1 MLNRRAHRRFIGL
14 ALALSLAT
22 VLNGCERFK
31 SADNLYRD
39 AEARYQKGE
48 HKAVIIQLKSALQK
62 DPQHGPSRLL
72 SSKAY
77 NDLGDFVGAEKE
89 ARKALELG
97 MNADESGLE
106 LARALLGQGKYQAAL
121 DAAKLSPSLSGETLA
136 KVFVV
141 RGGAQLALRQ
151 IPEAKESYAKA
162 VQAAPNYYGG
172 HLGNARLAVVNNDPI
187 EASRQIELALQ
198 KAPRS
203 LEGLMIKGDL
213 LAAQSKNEA
222 AIAAYQEAITSN
234 PNRAAPHLRLANV
247 YLTQNKPEDVR
258 KAVQAGLKVEPGN
271 LEGLFLLARND
282 FDQKKFGD
290 ARTNIQLILR
300 NAPDHMPSLLL
311 AGAISSALG
320 EYEIAEKHLNRVI
333 NAVPDNVYA
342 RTLLAATYLQK
353 GQADLALQTLAPA
366 LQIEKPDERV
376 LALAG
381 QAYITKGDVAR
392 ATELFEQA
400 RVSNPQSAMIR
411 TQLGAARLAGGDS
424 TRAIAD
430 LEAASAMDVKL
441 INADMAL
448 ILNYLKLKD
457 FDKALAAIAVM
468 EKKQPGSPVATNL
481 RGGIHLAKGDTK
493 AARASFEQALRIRG
507 DFFPAAQNLVQ
518 LDLREKNIPAARKR
532 YESVLAKD
540 NKNLGALVGLAQLA
554 LLEKND
560 KDYSDWLVKAVAAK
574 PELLEPRALLVDFFL
589 KQQRPQDALRL
600 ATEAQT
606 TNPGS
611 PRALELLARVQFA
624 VGDKESGLLSYKRLA
639 QQEPQSAPVH
649 YSLGFAEA
657 TLKQT
662 EGARTSLRKALQ
674 LQPSFYEAAATLI
687 ALELG
692 QNRAPEAMA
701 VARDFQRQNPKLATG
716 LVLEADILTQQR
728 KYDEALQVLNK
739 AQSVESQ
746 DVVAIRIHQVQLAAQ
761 RPAEADSALQAWLKA
776 HPKSLRTHLYLG
788 ENYLARKQNRAAI
801 EQYEL
806 VRKFSPDNVVALNN
820 LATLYQLEKDARALP
835 TAELA
840 HKLVPDLATVADT
853 LGWILVEQGQTAR
866 GLEILR
872 KAAAGAPKNGE
883 IGYHY
888 AVALVRSGDKVAA
901 RKQLELILSFEPSFP
916 QKEQAKELLKQL

>member
-1 MLNRRAHRRFIGL
+1 MLNRRPHRRFL
-14 ALALSLAT
+14 SVALTLSLA
-22 VLNGCERFK
+22 VALNGCERFK
-31 SADNLYRD
+31 SPDNLYRD
-39 AEARYQKGE
+39 AETRYQKGE

-72 SSKAY
+72 SAKTY

-106 LARALLGQGKYQAAL
+106 LARALIGQGKYQAAL
-121 DAAKLSPSLSGETLA
+121 DAAKLSPDLSGEALA
-136 KVFVV
+136 KIFVV
-141 RGGAQLALRQ
+141 RGSAQLALRQ

-162 VQAAPNYYGG
+162 TQAAPNYYGG
-172 HLGNARLAVVNNDPI
+172 YLGNARLALVNNDPI
-187 EASRQIELALQ
+187 EASRQIDLALQ
-198 KAPRS
+198 KAPQS

-213 LAAQSKNEA
+213 LAAQNKYEA
-222 AIAAYQEAITSN
+222 AITAYQEAITSN
-234 PNRAAPHLRLANV
+234 RNRAAPHFRLANV
-247 YLTQNKPEDVR
+247 YLIQNKPEEVR
-258 KAVQAGLKVEPGN
+258 KAAQAGLKIEPGN

-282 FDQKKFGD
+282 FDQKKFSD

-353 GQADLALQTLAPA
+353 GQADSALLILAPA
-366 LQIEKPDERV
+366 LQAEKPDERV

-400 RVSNPQSAMIR
+400 RATNPQSAIIR
-411 TQLGAARLAGGDS
+411 THLGAARLAGGDS
-424 TRAIAD
+424 ARAIAD

-457 FDKALAAIAVM
+457 FDKALAAIGVL
-468 EKKQPGSPVATNL
+468 EKKQPGSPVAANL

-518 LDLREKNIPAARKR
+518 LDLQEKNIPAARER

-560 KDYSDWLVKAVAAK
+560 KAYSDWLVKAVAAK
-574 PELLEPRALLVDFFL
+574 PESLEPRALLVDFFL

-606 TNPGS
+606 TNPGN

-624 VGDKESGLLSYKRLA
+624 VGDQESGLLSYKRLA
-639 QQEPQSAPVH
+639 QQEPQSAAAH
-649 YSLGFAEA
+649 YRLGFAEA
-657 TLKQT
+657 SLKQT
-662 EGARTSLRKALQ
+662 DGARASLRKALQ
-674 LQPSFYEAAATLI
+674 LQASFYEAAAALI

-692 QNRAPEAMA
+692 QKRIPEAMA
-701 VARDFQRQNPKLATG
+701 VARDFQRQNPKLANG
-716 LVLEADILTQQR
+716 LTLEADILTQQR
-728 KYDEALQVLNK
+728 KYDEALLVLYK
-739 AQSVESQ
+739 AQSVEPL
-746 DVVAIRIHQVQLAAQ
+746 DTIAIRIHQMQLAAQ
-761 RPAEADSALQAWLKA
+761 RPAEADSGLQQWLKA
-776 HPKSLRTHLYLG
+776 HPNSLRAHLYLG
-788 ENYLARKQNRAAI
+788 ESFLSRKQNRAAI

-806 VRKFSPDNVVALNN
+806 VKKLSPDNVLALNN
-820 LATLYQLEKDARALP
+820 LATLYQLEKDPRALP

-901 RKQLELILSFEPSFP
+901 RKQLELILTFEPSFP